1 MKEFLKHLISYE
13 KYVDNLET
21 ILNADF
27 IGTPLDLLS
36 RSYLIMLMKI
46 MNIEDEKS
54 ADFLNDLLNMYN
66 FDLFKEDEDYENFIN
81 KYYNK
86 EEK

>member
-1 MKEFLKHLISYE
+1 MKEFLKQLISYE
-13 KYVDNLET
+13 KYVDNLEK

-27 IGTPLDLLS
+27 IHTPLDLFS

-46 MNIEDEKS
+46 MNIKDEESANFLEDLS
-54 ADFLNDLLNMYN
+54 NMYN
-66 FDLFKEDEDYENFIN
+66 FDLFKNDEDYENFIN